1 MKTKKIKVKKVAAA
15 PYTTAKPAPKKKA
28 VNPLVEKRSK
38 NFGIGRLWI
47 QLPLSLQGNLFEN
60 NFYFVNQTDKK
71 SLGKHG
77 IWHPCFYMF
86 FFKRNLNQAM
96 VLKIS

>member
-38 NFGIGRLWI
+38 NFGIGRL
-47 QLPLSLQGNLFEN
+47 LLL
-60 NFYFVNQTDKK
+60 
-71 SLGKHG
+71 
-77 IWHPCFYMF
+77 
-86 FFKRNLNQAM
+86 
-96 VLKIS
+96 